1 VVAETNELVMKANE
15 FNKAGNKAF
24 KKTQQLRNLCDEMV
38 KEVEEQEV
46 SPACYYNL
54 GLDTIM
60 FPIIKPLVE
69 KAMEDNKIT
78 MAEMVEIYQSQIW
91 KYEVQEYYMV
101 AGRVF
106 SPYVKK
112 DALQEAKREL
122 NTLLLE

>member
-1 VVAETNELVMKANE
+1 
-15 FNKAGNKAF
+15 
-24 KKTQQLRNLCDEMV
+24 
-38 KEVEEQEV
+38 
-46 SPACYYNL
+46 
-54 GLDTIM
+54 M